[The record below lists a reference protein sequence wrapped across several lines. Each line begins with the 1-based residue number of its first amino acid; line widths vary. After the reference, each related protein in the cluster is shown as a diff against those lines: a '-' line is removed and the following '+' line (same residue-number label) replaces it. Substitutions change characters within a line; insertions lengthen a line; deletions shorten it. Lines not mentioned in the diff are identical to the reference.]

1 MTSLAWVSEPPVP
14 DALLDPSGTW
24 FFDWVIPIVG
34 GLIIVAAIADSVR
47 RRRLT
52 WGFLFLFCSLGVY
65 WMETMG
71 DWGQQLVYSP
81 AFAEHHLLDWLPIKT
96 PNDPLFMPFAYAIY
110 WGVHAIV
117 VLWIGQLLQ
126 RRFGWTMLRSILV
139 LSVPVNLVWDFLVEG
154 VATAM
159 GWWTYDPG
167 IGPVIQWGNGA
178 QITTMWTIGLM
189 CFWPNLIA
197 YWAGKPP
204 VRTLN
209 HMERFFGLERFTRPR
224 SAAPPVTATGP
235 HAGSVDLMVTAPEHR
250 VLSKRDQ
257 YDELLDYEVTTA
269 RWKFE
274 LARLGAWFVTFQVSF
289 FLLLVVPLVLLRV
302 LTGVDS
308 IYVP

>member
-1 MTSLAWVSEPPVP
+1 MTPPAWVAEPPVP
-14 DALLDPSGTW
+14 DALLDPTGVW
-24 FFDWVIPIVG
+24 FFNWVIPIVG
-34 GLIIVAAIADSVR
+34 SVIIVAAIADSVR

-52 WGFLFLFCSLGVY
+52 WGLLFLTCSLGVY

-110 WGVHAIV
+110 WGVHAVV

-126 RRFGWTMLRSILV
+126 RRFGWSMLRSILV
-139 LSVPVNLVWDFLVEG
+139 LSVPVNVAWDFLVEG

-159 GWWTYDPG
+159 GWWSYDPG
-167 IGPVIQWGNGA
+167 IGPVLQWGNGA

-209 HMERFFGLERFTRPR
+209 HMERFFGLERFTRPWAG
-224 SAAPPVTATGP
+224 SGGVGGSTALT
-235 HAGSVDLMVTAPEHR
+235 GSVDVLVTAPQR
-250 VLSKRDQ
+250 TVVSKREQ
-257 YDELLDYEVTTA
+257 YDALLDYQVTIA

-274 LARLGAWFVTFQVSF
+274 LARLGAWFVTFQVTF
-289 FLLLVVPLVLLRV
+289 FLLLVVPLVVLRV

-308 IYVP
+308 VYVP